1 MTITITLPRLLVST
15 DVQRLLRALWP
26 LAAVALPAVAEAIG
40 ASFVVRLAVE
50 IAVRMADQAVS
61 A

>member
-1 MTITITLPRLLVST
+1 MTITITLPQMLTSADLR
-15 DVQRLLRALWP
+15 RLLRALWP
-26 LAAVALPAVAEAIG
+26 LAAVALPAVAEAVG

-50 IAVRMADQAVS
+50 IAVRVAGQAMS

>member
-26 LAAVALPAVAEAIG
+26 LAAVALPVVAEAVG
-40 ASFVVRLAVE
+40 ASFVVCLAVE